1 MPTYHLAVKFPIEYG
16 IEEAQGDQLTARE
29 CYLAMLEIV
38 EQLSTMNI
46 KERSAT
52 FESIKELE
60 DIPLNES
67 NLEKITSI
75 GSSLDEKTK
84 QDLVIDWAFTKS
96 YSSES
101 HLSLIWKPRTAI
113 HIMNKYEDRG

>member
-75 GSSLDEKTK
+75 GLSLDEKIK
-84 QDLVIDWAFTKS
+84 QDLVID
-96 YSSES
+96 
-101 HLSLIWKPRTAI
+101 
-113 HIMNKYEDRG
+113 

>member
-1 MPTYHLAVKFPIEYG
+1 
-16 IEEAQGDQLTARE
+16 
-29 CYLAMLEIV
+29 MLEIV
-38 EQLSTMNI
+38 ERLSTMNI
-46 KERSAT
+46 KERRAT

-84 QDLVIDWAFTKS
+84 QDLVID
-96 YSSES
+96 
-101 HLSLIWKPRTAI
+101 
-113 HIMNKYEDRG
+113 

>member
-46 KERSAT
+46 KERRAT

-75 GSSLDEKTK
+75 GSSLDEKTQ
-84 QDLVIDWAFTKS
+84 QDLVID
-96 YSSES
+96 
-101 HLSLIWKPRTAI
+101 
-113 HIMNKYEDRG
+113 

>member
-16 IEEAQGDQLTARE
+16 IEEAQGDQLTAKE

-38 EQLSTMNI
+38 EQLSTMSI

-84 QDLVIDWAFTKS
+84 QDLVID
-96 YSSES
+96 
-101 HLSLIWKPRTAI
+101 
-113 HIMNKYEDRG
+113 